1 MTSVALSPKYQIV
14 IPKALREIL
23 KLVPGQRL
31 EVNLDAA
38 GRLLLEPELD
48 IRSARGFL
56 KPIPGVDVSDVPN
69 DPEDPDWPSG
79 CDPIA
84 DADWLR
90 AGSKVKKS

>member
-1 MTSVALSPKYQIV
+1 MISVALSPKFQIV
-14 IPKALREIL
+14 IPKALREVL

-56 KPIPGVDVSDVPN
+56 KQIPGVDVSDVPN
-69 DPEDPDWPSG
+69 DPEGPDWPGG

-90 AGSKVKKS
+90 VGSKVKKS